1 MNLLALMAGLDE
13 DATTAV
19 SLVMCSYLGLLT
31 AKSWLALNIIRQQRQ
46 LLSKYEAELGDSEHG
61 QRRSSTLSTPV
72 SAAVNVNIL
81 TSVSVVQPILSGDPL
96 LREKLWENVEALP
109 KSVQFLWLVDETDPE
124 GQRIAEELRAKHQN
138 VRVMLCEESPPTVN
152 PKTFKLDKAL
162 RDCSTTWFVVLDDD
176 TVITPQSLIHA
187 EAHLRNGDLY
197 TGLPR
202 YQSDR
207 RFWSRLLAHFV
218 NNNAVLTYLPLLSFE
233 PPVSINGMFYVVRT
247 SVMQQSG
254 GFGPLLNELC
264 DDYAVRRH
272 ATKHDWRVIQGIT
285 PQTVQTSIEG
295 YRHYFAMMHRWMLF
309 ASILIRDQ
317 SISVQL
323 LLTFLLGI
331 PPVLLWCS
339 ILLTCLMPEM
349 TIQLFGLLVARYLL
363 LNLVHLTAFRES
375 RALSPV
381 LSLTAE
387 LLQPLHALHGFLVR
401 TIRWRRHTIRV
412 CEGNRFEILKQGE
425 K

>member
-1 MNLLALMAGLDE
+1 MNLLALMTSLATH
-13 DATTAV
+13 ATTTV

-31 AKSWLALNIIRQQRQ
+31 AKSWLALRVIRRQRQ
-46 LLSKYEAELGDSEHG
+46 LLTEYEAELRTSDQGELG
-61 QRRSSTLSTPV
+61 SSALSTSV
-72 SAAVNVNIL
+72 L
-81 TSVSVVQPILSGDPL
+81 TSASVVQPILSGDPL
-96 LREKLWENVEALP
+96 LREKLLQNVEALP
-109 KSVQFLWLVDETDPE
+109 NSVQFLWLVDEIDPE

-138 VRVMLCEESPPTVN
+138 VRVMLCEQSPATVN

-187 EAHLRNGDLY
+187 EAHLQNGDLY

-202 YQSDR
+202 YQSDP

-218 NNNAVLTYLPLLSFE
+218 NNNAVLTYLPLLNFE

-272 ATKHDWRVIQGIT
+272 ASRHEWRVIQGIT
-285 PQTVQTSIEG
+285 PQTVQTSVEG
-295 YRHYFAMMHRWMLF
+295 CRHYFAMMHRWMLF

-317 SISVQL
+317 SIAVQM
-323 LLTFLLGI
+323 LLTVLLGL
-331 PPVLLWCS
+331 PPVLLWSS

-349 TIQLFGLLVARYLL
+349 TIELFGLLLARYLL
-363 LNLVHLTAFRES
+363 LNLVHLAAFRDS
-375 RALSPV
+375 GALSPV
-381 LSLTAE
+381 LSLVAE
-387 LLQPLHALHGFLVR
+387 LLQPLHALHGLLVR

-412 CEGNRFEILKQGE
+412 CDGNRFEILKQEG